1 MDLLQN
7 RALELIEAHGS
18 VRAAAAEIEVDYTYL
33 YRLSRGERKDPSDE
47 VLRKLRLRRIVSYED
62 ATPVRKRRAKK

>member
-1 MDLLQN
+1 MLQN
-7 RALELIEAHGS
+7 RVIELIEAHGS

-33 YRLSRGERKDPSDE
+33 YRLSKGERKEPSED
-47 VLRKLRLRRIVSYED
+47 VLKKLCLRRVVSYED